1 MGRWQCLVNGK
12 HCHWQNKNA
21 VILIEILTLSAYF
34 SKPLQFH
41 LMQPWKCQIQYW
53 IQSIWN
59 FNATK
64 CLNPF
69 KLLLGFH
76 CNSLG
81 TDTFQKQK
89 KTFCLVAVVEFLH
102 RQKCISDLLKRN
114 CSKVI
119 HIKYYKHCLYTLA
132 ATISCRCWAYFGS
145 KSTFQSRNHF

>member
-1 MGRWQCLVNGK
+1 MGRWQCLPLSVVQLKGK

-21 VILIEILTLSAYF
+21 VILEEISVYF
-34 SKPLQFH
+34 LEPLQFH

-69 KLLLGFH
+69 NLLLGFH

-89 KTFCLVAVVEFLH
+89 KT
-102 RQKCISDLLKRN
+102 LLFGGCGRIFASTKMHFWFAKAQLLQ
-114 CSKVI
+114 S
-119 HIKYYKHCLYTLA
+119 YTYQVL
-132 ATISCRCWAYFGS
+132 
-145 KSTFQSRNHF
+145 